1 WGDSLKLTTSLLLG
15 LFTKPAISAH
25 PGPIVQA
32 GGNVTLRCHPPLLLD
47 KFMLHKKV
55 NNGHFQRCGEVLPG
69 GHAAADFSIGP
80 MTSGSEGTYRCYGS
94 LSRSPFVWSAP
105 SDPVDIVITGSTA
118 RTCTSPM
125 DPRSTE
131 DLAIMDG
138 EPQEDQAVSNEDS
151 PAEDVIYAH
160 LDLGTLS
167 ERLNTPTPLS
177 PMHLFPEPSIYE
189 EFNVMKD
196 RDEP

>member
-1 WGDSLKLTTSLLLG
+1 MVRCYGSFTCSLYAWSDPSNPLVLCVTG
-15 LFTKPAISAH
+15 VFTKPAISAH
-25 PGPIVQA
+25 PGPIVRA
-32 GGNVTLRCHPPLLLD
+32 GGNVTLRCHSPLLLH

-69 GHAAADFSIGP
+69 GHAAADFSISP

-94 LSRSPFVWSAP
+94 LSRSPYVWSAP

-131 DLAIMDG
+131 EAGLPQERSSALYIVLGLAIAFTSTSVLLAALVCHWCST
-138 EPQEDQAVSNEDS
+138 ENC
-151 PAEDVIYAH
+151 
-160 LDLGTLS
+160 
-167 ERLNTPTPLS
+167 
-177 PMHLFPEPSIYE
+177 
-189 EFNVMKD
+189 
-196 RDEP
+196 